1 MMLYYCMH
9 INDCKKRFIFVKEI
23 DNKKKNFFKLK
34 IILNCWR
41 TNLKWEAIIKS
52 TMLC

>member
-9 INDCKKRFIFVKEI
+9 INDCFILVKEI
-23 DNKKKNFFKLK
+23 DSKKKFFFKLK